1 MKFLLWDTAG
11 QEEYDELTREY
22 YKGSSACILAFSTTD
37 RDSYDAIQKWN
48 KKVIDQCGVIPTI
61 LVQTKLDLDG
71 VHAKVTEKDS
81 KDLADLLKMTL
92 FRISSKQDFHV
103 KELFEYLAHAYYKH
117 KNNISETKKNEEVV
131 LKEEKNP
138 KKVVQEEKEVKF
150 GEIKKQSKKKKE
162 KDEDEAEKNEK
173 QNEIIRKN
181 LKDDKKKKDPCRI
194 F

>member
-1 MKFLLWDTAG
+1 MWDTAG

-22 YKGSSACILAFSTTD
+22 YKGSSACILAFSTID

-92 FRISSKQDFHV
+92 FRVSSKQDFHV

-117 KNNISETKKNEEVV
+117 KNNIVEQPKKNEEVI
-131 LKEEKNP
+131 LKEEKIP

-150 GEIKKQSKKKKE
+150 GEIKKQAKKKKE